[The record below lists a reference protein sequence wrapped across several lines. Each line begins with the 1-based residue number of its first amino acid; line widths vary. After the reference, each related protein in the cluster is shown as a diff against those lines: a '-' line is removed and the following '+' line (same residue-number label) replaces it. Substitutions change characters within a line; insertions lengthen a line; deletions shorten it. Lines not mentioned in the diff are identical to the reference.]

1 MQNFT
6 FENRT
11 KIIFGKG
18 VERKTG
24 AEVLKYGDKTLL
36 LYGEGSIKKH
46 GIYDKVMKSLRESE
60 IDVIELGGV
69 QPNPRLNLV
78 KAGIEL
84 CKSENINFILAVGG
98 GSVIDTAKA
107 VSIGVP
113 YEGDVWDF
121 YSTDKSIEEAL
132 PIGTVLT
139 IPAAGSE
146 SSPGSVITK
155 EDGGYKRATESEK
168 LRPEFS
174 ILNPEFSYTLP
185 DYQTASGAADIMAH
199 VMERY
204 FTNELDV
211 GFTDRLSEA
220 TLKTVIENTPTALEN
235 PEDYGARVQLMWAST
250 VAHNDLLGTGR
261 TEDWASHDIEHELSG
276 MYDITHGAGL
286 AIIFPAWMKYVY
298 QENVERFAQFAVRVW
313 NIDPNFHCFEDTALN
328 GISKLEDFYG
338 DIGLPIRLGE
348 LDVEVTDQ
356 ELIKMAEKCTE
367 NGSLGNF
374 AELEKDDV
382 VNIYNLA
389 M

>member
-6 FENRT
+6 FQNRT

-78 KAGIEL
+78 KEGIEL

-121 YSTDKSIEEAL
+121 YSTDEFIEEAL

-204 FTNELDV
+204 FTNEPDV

-220 TLKTVIENTPTALEN
+220 TLKTVIENTPIALEN
-235 PEDYGARVQLMWAST
+235 PEDYGARAQLMWAST

-261 TEDWASHDIEHELSG
+261 IEDWASHDIEHELSG

-313 NIDPNFHCFEDTALN
+313 NIDPNFHCFEDTALK